1 MKAIP
6 YILSGAAGL
15 MLRTELS
22 LIAGQPYTMDGH
34 DLLNAVIAL
43 LFCYWFIRA
52 ARKLEELNAEEEQD
66 EAGRCDN
73 AAETADNDKNAA

>member
-22 LIAGQPYTMDGH
+22 LIAGQPYTVDGH

-43 LFCYWFIRA
+43 LFCYWFIRV
-52 ARKLEELNAEEEQD
+52 ARKLEALRAEEQE
-66 EAGRCDN
+66 EAECCEN
-73 AAETADNDKNAA
+73 AAEPAEHDKNAA

>member
-52 ARKLEELNAEEEQD
+52 ARKLSELRAEEQE
-66 EAGRCDN
+66 EAERCEN
-73 AAETADNDKNAA
+73 AAEPAEHDKNAA